1 MTLALTRCMQRQPAT
16 MSDSTADLGLHFTN
30 NYLISLAGKPLV
42 CFTFQNVTMEELGGE
57 HGGAGWL
64 W

>member
-1 MTLALTRCMQRQPAT
+1 MTLALTRCMQGQPA
-16 MSDSTADLGLHFTN
+16 DSTADLGLHFTN

-42 CFTFQNVTMEELGGE
+42 CFTFQNVTMEELSGE